1 MNKGYGTF
9 CPVAKAAEVL
19 AERWTL
25 LLMRD
30 LLLGSRHFNDFRRAL
45 PPMSPSL
52 ITKRLQS
59 LMAHGIVQRVPGG
72 DARHPWQYRLTPAGE
87 ALRPIVMAIGEWGQ
101 RWVRS
106 DLDPADLDA
115 GTLMWYV
122 HRHFRPAQMPARRV
136 VMHIA
141 LTDQKLRHWWLVL
154 DGGAVEL
161 CTDDPGFDVDIEIH
175 ATLLTLTQ
183 VYIGDLAFDDAR
195 ARGVLRVR
203 GTQALTRD
211 LHRWF
216 ARSAFADVNPRP
228 VAPAAAAA

>member
-1 MNKGYGTF
+1 
-9 CPVAKAAEVL
+9 
-19 AERWTL
+19 
-25 LLMRD
+25 
-30 LLLGSRHFNDFRRAL
+30 
-45 PPMSPSL
+45 
-52 ITKRLQS
+52 
-59 LMAHGIVQRVPGG
+59 
-72 DARHPWQYRLTPAGE
+72 
-87 ALRPIVMAIGEWGQ
+87 
-101 RWVRS
+101 
-106 DLDPADLDA
+106 
-115 GTLMWYV
+115 
-122 HRHFRPAQMPARRV
+122 